1 MLSSSSIFFFKSEDK
16 TTEINK
22 YTYRI
27 FLSLNYDAYPYLSV
41 LSLTLSLTGRTQR
54 KQSRLQFN
62 SSPASSSVALAIGI
76 QIRRTDAI
84 EPTPVKSAARAGP
97 AFQPIVS
104 RRRKA
109 PLRTPERYFRL
120 FGFGSIY
127 SKRVELA
134 VV

>member
-1 MLSSSSIFFFKSEDK
+1 M
-16 TTEINK
+16 
-22 YTYRI
+22 
-27 FLSLNYDAYPYLSV
+27 
-41 LSLTLSLTGRTQR
+41 
-54 KQSRLQFN
+54 
-62 SSPASSSVALAIGI
+62 ALAISI

-97 AFQPIVS
+97 AFQPFVS